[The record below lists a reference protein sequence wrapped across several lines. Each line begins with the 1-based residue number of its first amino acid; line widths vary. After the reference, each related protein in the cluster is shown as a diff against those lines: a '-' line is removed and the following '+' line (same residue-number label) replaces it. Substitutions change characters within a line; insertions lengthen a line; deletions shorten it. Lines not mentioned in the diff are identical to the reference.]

1 MPFVQI
7 SLVRGKSTEHIA
19 ALSES
24 VHQALMEEFNVP
36 ALDKFQ
42 VVHEVEPHRLVFP
55 PSYLGIPHTEDIV
68 YIHITC
74 KEGRTVAMKQS
85 LYRKIVFLLAS
96 RTGLS
101 ENDVVIVL
109 AENAAENWS
118 FGRGEAQ
125 LVEGR

>member
-7 SLVRGKSTEHIA
+7 SLLRGKSLKQITGI
-19 ALSES
+19 SES

-42 VVHEVEPHRLVFP
+42 VVHEVEPHQLVFP
-55 PSYLGIPHTEDIV
+55 SSYLEIPHTENIV

-74 KEGRTVAMKQS
+74 KEGRTVEMKRR
-85 LYRKIVFLLAS
+85 LYRKIASLIAS
-96 RTGLS
+96 RTGLPDD
-101 ENDVVIVL
+101 DVVIVL

-118 FGRGEAQ
+118 FGCGKAQ
-125 LVEGR
+125 LVE